1 MTLRNP
7 GTWSA
12 TSSSKGVGV
21 EEPGLAVDG
30 DANTAFS
37 GTYFVTYTNNVVDG
51 TARRMRRRRKRWLSH
66 GSVSLTTRID
76 TTVWLM
82 VDLGAPVAAVRAVVL
97 TAE

>member
-7 GTWSA
+7 GTWTA
-12 TSSSKGVGV
+12 TSSSKGFGV

-51 TARRMRRRRKRWLSH
+51 TARRRRRRRKRWLGDTST
-66 GSVSLTTRID
+66 LLTRID
-76 TTVWLM
+76 ATVWLM

>member
-7 GTWSA
+7 GTWTA
-12 TSSSKGVGV
+12 TSSSKGFGV

-37 GTYFVTYTNNVVDG
+37 GTYFGTNAGTNNVVDG
-51 TARRMRRRRKRWLSH
+51 TARS
-66 GSVSLTTRID
+66 
-76 TTVWLM
+76 VWLM